1 MAEIGQTH
9 AEMFPSVVRQR
20 LVEGSTFLFR
30 HIFRITQLQWLV
42 FIPLLCRISDGLMVD
57 LVKSI

>member
-1 MAEIGQTH
+1 MAELGQIH
-9 AEMFPSVVRQR
+9 AGMFYSVVKQR
-20 LVEGSTFLFR
+20 FVEGSTFLFR

-42 FIPLLCRISDGLMVD
+42 FIQLLCRISDGLIVD